1 MIAKLA
7 QGLAIARQ
15 FVRIGLI
22 RKSQFRVEFLIQV
35 LMDVCW
41 YGSHILVFEV
51 LFAHTPEIAGWTR
64 ADIRVLLGFLFV
76 SDAFMMV
83 WLGQGWH
90 FGRELK
96 DGKLDPVR
104 VRPAPS
110 IFLYFFQRFS
120 LEGSVNMAVAVGYLG
135 FGVLLSG
142 VDLTVATWALVA
154 WGVLWSWW
162 ARTVLSVGFSIFEFY
177 VLHSDLA
184 HFLHEFFIAAA
195 DRPLDIFAL
204 RVRQFF
210 LYLVPVGVLSHAP
223 AALVLG
229 RISPLAGL
237 FHTLWLVVLGA
248 LVFRAWNR
256 GFRRYES
263 ALG

>member
-1 MIAKLA
+1 MSRLR
-7 QGLAIARQ
+7 QGLGIAWQ
-15 FVRIGLI
+15 FMRIGLI
-22 RKSQFRVEFLIQV
+22 RKSQFRTEFLIQV
-35 LMDVCW
+35 FMDLCW
-41 YGSHILVFEV
+41 YASHIVVFEV
-51 LFAHTPEIAGWTR
+51 LFLHTPEIAGWAK

-120 LEGSVNMAVAVGYLG
+120 LEGCVNLVLACGYLVWG
-135 FGVLLSG
+135 VLRSGVEPSLVTAGLLVWGVLLS
-142 VDLTVATWALVA
+142 
-154 WGVLWSWW
+154 WW
-162 ARTVLSVGFSIFEFY
+162 ARALLTVGFSTFEFY
-177 VLHSDLA
+177 IVHSDLA

-195 DRPLDIFAL
+195 DRPLDIFSR
-204 RVRQFF
+204 RVQQFF
-210 LYLVPVGVLSHAP
+210 LYLVPVGVLSTGP
-223 AALVLG
+223 ATLVLG
-229 RISPLAGL
+229 RITPLAGL
-237 FHTLWLVVLGA
+237 FHTLWLVGLGC
-248 LVFRAWNR
+248 LIFHGWNR
-256 GFRRYES
+256 SFRRYES